1 MLLPIFELEMK
12 EKYFFPTI
20 KPKNREIFWKYKE
33 TKEKYNFSIF
43 EMKGKGHEPS

>member
-33 TKEKYNFSIF
+33 NKEKIQSWICDWH
-43 EMKGKGHEPS
+43 HEQDI